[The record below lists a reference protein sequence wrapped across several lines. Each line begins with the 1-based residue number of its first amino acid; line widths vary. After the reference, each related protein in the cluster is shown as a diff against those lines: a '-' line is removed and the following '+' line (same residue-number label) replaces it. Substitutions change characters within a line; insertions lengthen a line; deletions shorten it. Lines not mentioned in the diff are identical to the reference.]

1 MKIPLKKYL
10 FAALA
15 AVVSF
20 VPVAFAQDV
29 DWTNVPFIEVKN
41 VKHTVEQITGFS
53 SNKWAKTA
61 VEFKASTC
69 SWAPKFKVN
78 DWLNNVKVTLT
89 LAYPKTN
96 TALSGAKARGNKEER
111 DATLKESEEKTGSDT
126 DSKFVFYRASVT
138 LVGLKVG
145 AGQSSYVNFLIP
157 SEIVDRESQL
167 SNQMTG
173 QAKPVFYLIE
183 FSHGGNALPVC
194 NTKGDLLSRKAL
206 DFPTG
211 QRPSGFKKSS
221 EFVEWVQDNA
231 PSGAVETKG
240 LLIPHYFL
248 PIGTAW
254 PQQKSNVPAIIYE
267 NIEQ

>member
-29 DWTNVPFIEVKN
+29 DWKTVPFIEVKD
-41 VKHTVEQITGFS
+41 VKHNVIPLSGGYTG
-53 SNKWAKTA
+53 KWAVTA
-61 VEFKASTC
+61 VELKASTC
-69 SWAPKFKVN
+69 LWAPDFKVN

-96 TALSGAKARGNKEER
+96 TALSGVKARGNKETR
-111 DATLKESEEKTGSDT
+111 DATLKESEERTGSDT
-126 DSKFVFYRASVT
+126 NSNYIFYRASVT
-138 LVGLKVG
+138 LVGLQIG

-157 SEIVDRESQL
+157 SEIVDRESKL
-167 SNQMTG
+167 SNEMTG
-173 QAKPVFYLIE
+173 QAKPKFYLIE

-194 NTKGDLLSRKAL
+194 KPNGELLSRKAL
-206 DFPTG
+206 DFPG
-211 QRPSGFKKSS
+211 GPRPQNAKSAA
-221 EFVEWVQDNA
+221 EFVRWVQDNA
-231 PSGAVETKG
+231 QGSVSETKG

-248 PIGTAW
+248 PVTSGAW
-254 PQQKSNVPAIIYE
+254 PRKNVPAIIYE